1 MLGAQNQREW
11 RRFCEQVLLDPA
23 LVDDPRFADNEARDR
38 QRALL
43 QQLIERAFAR
53 LSVAEVVQRLDAAQI
68 ANAQVNDMGGLWRH
82 PQLAARRRWTEVG
95 SPAGPLPALLPP
107 GQTAADD
114 PANDGPNM
122 GAVPALGE
130 HTELLLGELGLDGA
144 AIAAL
149 RASHA
154 V

>member
-43 QQLIERAFAR
+43 QQLIERAFAK

-68 ANAQVNDMGGLWRH
+68 ANAQVNDMSGLWRH

-107 GQTAADD
+107 GQTAAGD
-114 PANDGPNM
+114 PADDGPNM

-130 HTELLLGELGLDGA
+130 HTELLLGELGLDAA